1 MQPSYSLMR
10 SPRHSPRHGLAKR
23 AVIVALALTGA
34 AAVAIVLALRTQ
46 VPSALEMALGR
57 ELQSGMSLAEVTAV
71 LRRHDVAF
79 TVDSTPERT
88 AVVKYGRHA
97 SRDGNMSEVSETHI
111 VFDSTGRVLNMLT
124 ATELRMP

>member
-97 SRDGNMSEVSETHI
+97 SR
-111 VFDSTGRVLNMLT
+111 
-124 ATELRMP
+124 ELRSGPSRASIMG